1 MRYNIKE
8 NYGQRAYIGLEEFKK
23 NGLNK
28 KETDAT
34 ISKKLKFRVIDASNL
49 INKKIVINSNNTL
62 ANVKIYSKGDNKFG
76 ITIIN
81 NDIVVYKT
89 NAPVNMISTSIFMVE
104 INKLEFVF
112 ENESDS
118 NFDIVVE
125 LEGEFLNIFTNL
137 RIDRIGTKYY
147 KAESGFGESVVTEF
161 DTVEDLEINNYSTSY
176 NIPITLLDM
185 KRVTDSEI
193 GGESI
198 VILGIDDEK
207 KLCYKNLTTNSE
219 FIVVSSKKTKDACL
233 INYLDFYIVIV
244 YILENKIYITLKVN
258 EENIVKEI
266 KLPIFTLPCR
276 LVSAI
281 RDSQSIKED
290 IVFAVLLKSGSF
302 YACVESYFNTQNF
315 KYRLI
320 GLGKH
325 LNISR
330 LDSKFNAYILDEI
343 STSKKEISFNKDK
356 QIVSVVNEGN
366 IYPLDEIFEF
376 SDISIYLYNNCLTV
390 VKK

>member
-1 MRYNIKE
+1 
-8 NYGQRAYIGLEEFKK
+8 
-23 NGLNK
+23 
-28 KETDAT
+28 
-34 ISKKLKFRVIDASNL
+34 
-49 INKKIVINSNNTL
+49 
-62 ANVKIYSKGDNKFG
+62 
-76 ITIIN
+76 
-81 NDIVVYKT
+81 
-89 NAPVNMISTSIFMVE
+89 
-104 INKLEFVF
+104 
-112 ENESDS
+112 
-118 NFDIVVE
+118 
-125 LEGEFLNIFTNL
+125 
-137 RIDRIGTKYY
+137 
-147 KAESGFGESVVTEF
+147 
-161 DTVEDLEINNYSTSY
+161 
-176 NIPITLLDM
+176 LDM

-390 VKK
+390 VKKWRLRKSMIL